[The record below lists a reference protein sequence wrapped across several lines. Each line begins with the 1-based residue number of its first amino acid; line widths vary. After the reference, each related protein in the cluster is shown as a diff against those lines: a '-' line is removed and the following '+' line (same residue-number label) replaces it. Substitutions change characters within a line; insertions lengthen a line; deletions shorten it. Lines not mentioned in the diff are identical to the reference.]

1 MNKKSKDLY
10 AYLVA
15 GFAGFIVVTG
25 VSASTGLPVAW
36 ATPVYFWF
44 GWPVMCAAIY
54 LIARVCPD
62 RPWRWTL
69 GMMLGQV
76 FASILYGN
84 GAVVPVAMVYVTLLS
99 APQFFAGVLG
109 ARAGSRHMASA
120 TETSQEQDRL

>member
-1 MNKKSKDLY
+1 
-10 AYLVA
+10 
-15 GFAGFIVVTG
+15 
-25 VSASTGLPVAW
+25 
-36 ATPVYFWF
+36 
-44 GWPVMCAAIY
+44 MCAAIY